1 MMGFVAKREI
11 AGWPLVGWLATR
23 GETIF
28 HQRGSQE
35 SLGGVLQVMLARLRS
50 GHSVG
55 VFPEGRTG
63 HGDEVGPF
71 HARIFLAAVEAG
83 APVQPVALRYGADA
97 SAQTIVA
104 FRPKESFLANFLR
117 LIGEPPWVG
126 EVVFLPP
133 IGPRHPEG
141 PRPHPELAPPP
152 LAAVEA
158 GAPVQPV
165 ALRYG
170 ADASAQTIVAF
181 RPKES
186 FLANFLRLIGEPPR
200 VVEVVFLQPIVPGDA
215 EGRRR
220 IAELARARIVEAMG
234 GEPEPAAKP

>member
-97 SAQTIVA
+97 PAQTIVA
-104 FRPKESFLANFLR
+104 
-117 LIGEPPWVG
+117 IG
-126 EVVFLPP
+126 
-133 IGPRHPEG
+133 RAH
-141 PRPHPELAPPP
+141 ACT
-152 LAAVEA
+152 
-158 GAPVQPV
+158 PVNNAQPV
-165 ALRYG
+165 CRLLLEEKTEKLKTNYFIHHK
-170 ADASAQTIVAF
+170 TKH
-181 RPKES
+181 KE
-186 FLANFLRLIGEPPR
+186 L
-200 VVEVVFLQPIVPGDA
+200 
-215 EGRRR
+215 
-220 IAELARARIVEAMG
+220 EL
-234 GEPEPAAKP
+234 